1 MLLENESSE
10 IGKKRKVWMNERRAY
25 FGAWLFSCSVFT
37 QESKQIPYFINYG
50 AYRHPGL
57 GCTTLSHLCFLTPL
71 FALSSGWTSY
81 QVSFWLDWTKY
92 EMSLL
97 EQKRTTMHRVVE
109 YEGRRYNVGDV
120 TWKEPPGEI
129 RFNIYVD
136 QIMIFYVTPDK
147 DGGQRVSFRIRWKY
161 FFH

>member
-1 MLLENESSE
+1 
-10 IGKKRKVWMNERRAY
+10 
-25 FGAWLFSCSVFT
+25 
-37 QESKQIPYFINYG
+37 
-50 AYRHPGL
+50 
-57 GCTTLSHLCFLTPL
+57 
-71 FALSSGWTSY
+71 
-81 QVSFWLDWTKY
+81 
-92 EMSLL
+92 
-97 EQKRTTMHRVVE
+97 MHRVVE